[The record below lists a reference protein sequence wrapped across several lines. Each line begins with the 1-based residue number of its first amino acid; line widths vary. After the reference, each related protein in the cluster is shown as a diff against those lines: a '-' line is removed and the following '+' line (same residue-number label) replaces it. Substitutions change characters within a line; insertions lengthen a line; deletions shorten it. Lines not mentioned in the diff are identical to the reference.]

1 MSMPGDM
8 SEHTL
13 HTRNRLAWQCRRG
26 MRELDEL
33 LNGFMARHYAG
44 LGDEQLTAFT
54 RLLEYP
60 DSVLLECLMGRMVPA
75 DKDVAQ
81 IAQEIRHTTA
91 P

>member
-1 MSMPGDM
+1 MPRGTMDQ
-8 SEHTL
+8 SAER
-13 HTRNRLAWQCRRG
+13 RNRLAWQCRRG

-33 LNGFMARHYAG
+33 LNGFMDRRYAV
-44 LGDEQLTAFT
+44 LGEAQLTAFT

-75 DKDVAQ
+75 DKDVAH
-81 IAQEIRHTTA
+81 IVREIRHTTA

>member
-1 MSMPGDM
+1 MHQDTSGH
-8 SEHTL
+8 STEI
-13 HTRNRLAWQCRRG
+13 RNRLAWQCRRG

-33 LNGFMARHYAG
+33 LSGFMARHYAR
-44 LGDEQLTAFT
+44 LGEGELTAFM

-75 DKDVAQ
+75 DKDVAH
-81 IAQEIRHTTA
+81 IVQEIRHTPA

>member
-1 MSMPGDM
+1 MDRDRT
-8 SEHTL
+8 EHSAA
-13 HTRNRLAWQCRRG
+13 TRNRLAWQCRRG

-33 LNGFMARHYAG
+33 LNGFMAHHYAG
-44 LGDEQLTAFT
+44 LEKGELAAFM

-75 DKDVAQ
+75 DKDVAH
-81 IAQEIRHTTA
+81 IVQEIRHTTT